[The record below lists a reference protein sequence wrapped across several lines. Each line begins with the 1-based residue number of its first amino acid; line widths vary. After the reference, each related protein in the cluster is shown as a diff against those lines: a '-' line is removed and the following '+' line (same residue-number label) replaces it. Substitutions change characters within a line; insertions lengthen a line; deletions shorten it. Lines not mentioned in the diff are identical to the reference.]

1 MKAKAL
7 IEFLDGVL
15 KPGEFR
21 DYAPN
26 GLQVEGRE
34 NISSIVLGV
43 SASLGLLE
51 AAAVKGADAVLVH
64 HGWFWRGEDAR
75 IVGVKGRRI
84 RSLIENGM
92 NLIGYHLPLDA
103 HPEVG
108 NNAELARVLG
118 LSIDT
123 RAGNPFGPHDGG

>member
-1 MKAKAL
+1 MKTRAL

-43 SASLGLLE
+43 SASLGLIE
-51 AAAVKGADAVLVH
+51 AC
-64 HGWFWRGEDAR
+64 
-75 IVGVKGRRI
+75 RRQ
-84 RSLIENGM
+84 RA
-92 NLIGYHLPLDA
+92 P
-103 HPEVG
+103 HPV
-108 NNAELARVLG
+108 
-118 LSIDT
+118 
-123 RAGNPFGPHDGG
+123 PH

>member
-51 AAAVKGADAVLVH
+51 AAAAKGADAVLVH

-84 RSLIENGM
+84 RCLIENGRPFSWGRPINAYTASAGARAPLRM
-92 NLIGYHLPLDA
+92 N
-103 HPEVG
+103 
-108 NNAELARVLG
+108 
-118 LSIDT
+118 
-123 RAGNPFGPHDGG
+123 